1 MRWKSIAWQPCV
13 VPLRTAAVTREPVK
27 ITRMVQE
34 NQNSQVV
41 RDLLYCPDAPKCG
54 IYWGGFGLRVSR
66 RVLLCNAFGA
76 SRTDKG
82 ERTLSRLRTAKNT
95 LMPTRILIADD
106 DSTIRLLLRRLLEKQ
121 PDWQVCGEASN
132 GVEAIERVEELEPDV
147 VVMDLGMPVMTGLQ
161 AAPEI
166 MKAHPQ
172 LPMLL
177 ISVQEVSRQ
186 LAREARNAGY
196 RGAVTKSCGSE
207 VLKGIEALLRHETF
221 FYAEDGFAAPAQE
234 SSF

>member
-1 MRWKSIAWQPCV
+1 
-13 VPLRTAAVTREPVK
+13 
-27 ITRMVQE
+27 
-34 NQNSQVV
+34 
-41 RDLLYCPDAPKCG
+41 
-54 IYWGGFGLRVSR
+54 
-66 RVLLCNAFGA
+66 
-76 SRTDKG
+76 
-82 ERTLSRLRTAKNT
+82 
-95 LMPTRILIADD
+95 MPTRILIADD
-106 DSTIRLLLRRLLEKQ
+106 DATIRLLLRRLLEKQ

-132 GVEAIERVEELEPDV
+132 GAEAIDRVEQLDPDV

-166 MKAHPQ
+166 VKAHPR

-177 ISVQEVSRQ
+177 ISVQEVSVQ

-221 FYAEDGFAAPAQE
+221 FYADDGSAAPAQE
-234 SSF
+234 SSL

>member
-1 MRWKSIAWQPCV
+1 
-13 VPLRTAAVTREPVK
+13 
-27 ITRMVQE
+27 
-34 NQNSQVV
+34 
-41 RDLLYCPDAPKCG
+41 
-54 IYWGGFGLRVSR
+54 
-66 RVLLCNAFGA
+66 
-76 SRTDKG
+76 
-82 ERTLSRLRTAKNT
+82 LSRLLALPKNT

-166 MKAHPQ
+166 VKAHPQ

-221 FYAEDGFAAPAQE
+221 FYAEDGFAAPAAE
-234 SSF
+234 SSL